1 MDEVSTILTKC
12 CGRNEFM
19 QRAHNSKLT
28 LLKRVFRK
36 VARPCVCFVY
46 VSSRHQFP
54 RSSDMIDAMTQD
66 EIAAFANWYG
76 INGTMIPVG
85 DNLQHRRAAVRRYG
99 ASLQEE
105 FAQED

>member
-1 MDEVSTILTKC
+1 MLNPGSYRTLYKETIGAKVNTVPL
-12 CGRNEFM
+12 FM
-19 QRAHNSKLT
+19 KDGDTADH
-28 LLKRVFRK
+28 V
-36 VARPCVCFVY
+36 
-46 VSSRHQFP
+46 FP